1 MRVWVY
7 KVNSRRPGQ
16 FTGWPRR
23 RRGWHFDQYF
33 RARTR
38 RPCDMGG
45 RDWIRSPQSWQRLR
59 RVRRGDLF
67 VCYQSDERKI
77 YGLARA
83 ASGGYESLEGSG
95 RFDSTDFVAPARG
108 GALRL
113 KNLVDV
119 RRPGF
124 RHLRAFAVPSRGT
137 IHELAADEWRALL
150 RELIACNLDQRRR
163 IQSFVR
169 RRSPGSVATRILKRQ
184 SSSED

>member
-7 KVNSRRPGQ
+7 KVNSRRPGK
-16 FTGWPRR
+16 FT
-23 RRGWHFDQYF
+23 GWHFDQYF
-33 RARTR
+33 HARRR
-38 RPCDMGG
+38 RPIDMGG
-45 RDWIRSPQSWQRLR
+45 RDWIRSAQSWQRLR

-83 ASGGYESLEGSG
+83 ATDGYESLPGLSRAKSRGSD
-95 RFDSTDFVAPARG
+95 RYDSVDFVPPTRG

-119 RRPGF
+119 RQPVF

-137 IHELAADEWRALL
+137 IHALAADEWRALL
-150 RELIACNLDQRRR
+150 REILACNPEQRRS

-169 RRSPGSVATRILKRQ
+169 RRSAAAILKHRGTL
-184 SSSED
+184 ED